1 MTAIAANAQA
11 SVAINNVTSLP
22 GDATIVVTS
31 ADQST
36 TATYTI
42 LFQRVAYN
50 LVWNDE
56 FDYSGA
62 VDPSKWFHQTY
73 PPFNGGWANAEE
85 QHYTNRLSN
94 SFVDNGTL
102 KIVAKREQYQD
113 PVVGSI
119 KSFTSARLNSKY
131 AFQYGRVVVVR
142 KASCRTWNMACYLDA
157 WSKCQ

>member
-1 MTAIAANAQA
+1 MLTVRLFPGFDAETYNYVYDITDTSAGIPSLTAIAANAQA

-42 LFQRVAYN
+42 LFQRIAYN

-102 KIVAKREQYQD
+102 KIVAKRA
-113 PVVGSI
+113 VS
-119 KSFTSARLNSKY
+119 R
-131 AFQYGRVVVVR
+131 
-142 KASCRTWNMACYLDA
+142 SCGW
-157 WSKCQ
+157 KH